1 MTHIWS
7 ISGNNVHASD
17 FSLKAVIKVFLLHA
31 DLHDVQAGHFTLTE
45 FKASHDQLTGYWEE
59 TKSYDFWI
67 DPIEGFDAIYEAMK
81 NV

>member
-7 ISGNNVHASD
+7 ITGNNVHVSD
-17 FSLKAVIKVFLLHA
+17 FSLKSVINVFLLHT
-31 DLHDVQAGHFTLTE
+31 DMHDIQAGYFTLTE
-45 FKASHDQLTGYWEE
+45 FKASHDHCGPWEE
-59 TKSYDFWI
+59 KKSYEFWI